1 MGTMKD
7 WIMGIEAE
15 VDKMIREHSGDSR
28 FAGVY
33 EWRNG
38 IAYAYIT
45 ATVQTKAGTFCA
57 QFWKRRNVVKIH
69 KESQPGIFVP
79 VASQTI

>member
-15 VDKMIREHSGDSR
+15 ADKMIREHSGDSR

-33 EWRNG
+33 EWHEG
-38 IAYAYIT
+38 IAKVYIT
-45 ATVQTKAGTFCA
+45 ATVETKAGSYCA
-57 QFWKRRNVVKIH
+57 QFWKRRNLVQIY
-69 KESQPGIFVP
+69 KENGGVFLP
-79 VASQTI
+79 VASHNI